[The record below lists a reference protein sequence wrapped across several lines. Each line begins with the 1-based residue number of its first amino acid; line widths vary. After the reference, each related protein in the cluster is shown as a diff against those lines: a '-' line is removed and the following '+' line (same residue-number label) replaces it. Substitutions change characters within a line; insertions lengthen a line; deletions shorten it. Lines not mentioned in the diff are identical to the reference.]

1 ESERMAFLKIDD
13 DSFYTER
20 SVVEE
25 ERRMGINAPYG
36 TVLERVLPTIFKDS
50 TYRWATIGQI
60 PHLRNATIDELMKF
74 WETYYVPDNA
84 TLVIVGDVKSDDAQ
98 KLAERYFA
106 WIP

>member
-1 ESERMAFLKIDD
+1 MVLWLESERMAFLKIDD

-50 TYRWATIGQI
+50 TYRWATIGHGATRCGF
-60 PHLRNATIDELMKF
+60 PYRRSRSGDGTLRSRRSARS
-74 WETYYVPDNA
+74 WP
-84 TLVIVGDVKSDDAQ
+84 
-98 KLAERYFA
+98 
-106 WIP
+106 